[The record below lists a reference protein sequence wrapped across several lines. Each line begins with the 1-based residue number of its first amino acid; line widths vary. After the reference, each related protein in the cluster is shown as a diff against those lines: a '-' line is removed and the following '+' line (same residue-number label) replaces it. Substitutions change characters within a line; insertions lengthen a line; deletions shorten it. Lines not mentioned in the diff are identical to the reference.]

1 MKIGF
6 DAKRLF
12 HNNTG
17 LGNYSRDL
25 VKLLINFYPEND
37 YILFN
42 PKPNLHPRF
51 NIDKNK
57 YKEINPAGFWKSA
70 KGLWRSFGISQD
82 KIVEKLD
89 IYHGLSGEI
98 PFNMPEN
105 LKKVVTIHDLIFL
118 RYPELYTSIDV
129 KIHEKK
135 FRYACKKADKVIAI
149 SEQTKS
155 DIMHFFGTNSEK
167 IEVIYQGCSDIFKYN
182 YSETEKHQVKVKY
195 QLPEKFL
202 LNVGTIEKRKNAL
215 TILRAIKNT
224 DIPLVLIGKKTTY
237 FDEIENFAQANN
249 MNEQLIVL
257 ENLSQKELAI
267 IYQLATI
274 FIYPSIFEGF
284 GIPII
289 EALYSGLP
297 VITNQVGVFLEAAGP
312 DSLYVDL
319 TDNEDIQNKI
329 LSLWQDLNKQQQMRE
344 TGLKF
349 VQKFNDEKLAQT
361 WINTYSQLTK

>member
-25 VKLLINFYPEND
+25 VKLLIKFYPEND

-42 PKPNLHPRF
+42 PKKNQHPRF
-51 NIDKNK
+51 AIEQSK
-57 YKEINPAGFWKSA
+57 YIEINPSNLWKSA

-149 SEQTKS
+149 SVQTKS
-155 DIMHFFGTNSEK
+155 DIMRFFGTNSEK
-167 IEVIYQGCSDIFKYN
+167 IEVIYQGCSAIFKHN
-182 YSETEKHQVKVKY
+182 FSEEEKHQVKLKY
-195 QLPEKFL
+195 QLPDDFL

-215 TILRAIKNT
+215 TILKAIKNT
-224 DIPLVLIGKKTTY
+224 NIPLVLIGKKTAY
-237 FDEIENFAQANN
+237 FDEIESFVKANN
-249 MNEQLIVL
+249 MIEQLIVL

-297 VITNQVGVFLEAAGP
+297 VITNQSGVFLEAAGP
-312 DSLYVDL
+312 DSLYVDPS
-319 TDNEDIQNKI
+319 NIEDMQNKI
-329 LSLWQDLNKQQQMRE
+329 LSLWQDSSKQQQMRE
-344 TGLKF
+344 SGYKF